1 LLALPDLLLPQIHR
15 QIAVHSN
22 HDYQIYWQPITAKWC
37 VSVKEQ
43 QFQCRH
49 SQIWSSKIVVV
60 AGVLL
65 LFYSHHDNN
74 IPIRSTISAVNNPL
88 FFFWLLLF
96 FQGYLFRQR
105 IKILV

>member
-22 HDYQIYWQPITAKWC
+22 HDYQIYRQPITAKWC
-37 VSVKEQ
+37 VSVKQQ
-43 QFQCRH
+43 QFQRRH

-60 AGVLL
+60 AGVRL
-65 LFYSHHDNN
+65 LFSSHHDNN

-88 FFFWLLLF
+88 LFIYLKKKIASVFFSWLS
-96 FQGYLFRQR
+96 
-105 IKILV
+105 I